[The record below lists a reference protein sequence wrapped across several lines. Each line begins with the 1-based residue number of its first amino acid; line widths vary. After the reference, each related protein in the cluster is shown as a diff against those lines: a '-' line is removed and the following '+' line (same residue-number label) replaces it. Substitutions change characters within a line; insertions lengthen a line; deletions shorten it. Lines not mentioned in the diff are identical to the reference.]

1 MAQDL
6 ETTLLRAFVTAVR
19 TGSIS
24 RAAAAMAQSQ
34 PALSLQLRKLE
45 RTVGQP
51 LLHRTPTGVTPTPA
65 GEVLLPYAER
75 ILALTSQAL
84 AGTREAVAG
93 HCGIGLMEDLTVAP
107 LPEALAEFAE
117 LHPQATLEVL
127 TLPGPEMAKAFSD
140 GRLHVALFDTAYLPE
155 PPRWTV
161 RMPLAWAAA
170 PTFDVTQDPLPLI
183 MFSQPCRWRPSIL
196 DTLDRAGRKW
206 RIVFESTSLMGI
218 QAAIRA
224 GLGVGA
230 LIPRGNLSGLKIR
243 PPGLP
248 GLPDIEL
255 GLVRRPG
262 FDGDPLVDAVD
273 ALLRQLA

>member
-1 MAQDL
+1 MARDL
-6 ETTLLRAFVTAVR
+6 ETALLRVFVTAVR
-19 TGSIS
+19 SGSIS
-24 RAAAAMAQSQ
+24 RAAVAMAQSQ

-45 RTVGQP
+45 RIVGQP
-51 LLHRTPTGVTPTPA
+51 LLHRAHTGVTLTPA

-107 LPEALAEFAE
+107 LPQALAEFAE
-117 LHPQATLEVL
+117 LHPRATLEVM
-127 TLPGPEMAKAFSD
+127 TLPGPEMAKAFGE
-140 GRLHVALFDTAYLPE
+140 GRLHLALFDTAYLPE

-161 RMPLAWAAA
+161 RMSLAWAAA
-170 PTFDVTQDPLPLI
+170 PAFDLAQNPLPLI
-183 MFSQPCRWRPSIL
+183 MFSQPCRWRPAIL
-196 DTLDRAGRKW
+196 DTLDRAGRTW
-206 RIVFESTSLMGI
+206 RIAFESTSLMGV

-224 GLGVGA
+224 GLGIGA
-230 LIPRGNLSGLKIR
+230 LIPRGDLSGLRIS

-262 FDGDPLVDAVD
+262 FDGDPLVDAID
-273 ALLRQLA
+273 SLLRQLA